1 MRIRFG
7 TEGFRGVIG
16 KEFTFDVI
24 RHLAGA
30 YGLFLQERGETRVV
44 VGHDTRFMAETFGR
58 AFAAHL
64 SGMGLEVFLL
74 KGPVP
79 TPLLS
84 FAVRNL
90 EAGGGVMVTASHNPP
105 EYLGVKFKD
114 STGGPLAPESYKV
127 LETLLLKK
135 GPFKERPYKLL
146 ELKEEYFRALASVVD
161 LERVARFHGVL
172 YHDSM
177 GGAGG
182 GFLRE
187 FFRYVDLPI
196 EVRPIR
202 EEPHPLFHGVNPEPI
217 PSNLGVTQEI
227 MASVE
232 PPSVAVATD
241 GDADRV
247 GVVLPGGR
255 FFNPHQVLCV
265 LAFYR
270 HSKGLKGRVVKN
282 FAVTWLLDRLGERLG
297 FRVTT
302 TPIGFKWIKG
312 EFLKGD
318 VSLGGEESGGIGFPE
333 HLPER
338 DGILASLLLLES
350 IGATASGP
358 AEQFKEVE
366 KLVGF
371 THAYDRLD
379 LPLERPLDLS
389 RLLEPRPLA
398 GLVPV
403 GVDTLDGVKWLY
415 SDGWVLFRASGTEPV
430 VRIYVEARSPDLV
443 RALLRESRA
452 FVEGV

>member
-1 MRIRFG
+1 
-7 TEGFRGVIG
+7 
-16 KEFTFDVI
+16 
-24 RHLAGA
+24 
-30 YGLFLQERGETRVV
+30 
-44 VGHDTRFMAETFGR
+44 
-58 AFAAHL
+58 
-64 SGMGLEVFLL
+64 
-74 KGPVP
+74 
-79 TPLLS
+79 
-84 FAVRNL
+84 
-90 EAGGGVMVTASHNPP
+90 
-105 EYLGVKFKD
+105 
-114 STGGPLAPESYKV
+114 
-127 LETLLLKK
+127 
-135 GPFKERPYKLL
+135 
-146 ELKEEYFRALASVVD
+146 
-161 LERVARFHGVL
+161 
-172 YHDSM
+172 
-177 GGAGG
+177 
-182 GFLRE
+182 
-187 FFRYVDLPI
+187 
-196 EVRPIR
+196 
-202 EEPHPLFHGVNPEPI
+202 
-217 PSNLGVTQEI
+217 
-227 MASVE
+227 
-232 PPSVAVATD
+232 
-241 GDADRV
+241 
-247 GVVLPGGR
+247 
-255 FFNPHQVLCV
+255 
-265 LAFYR
+265 
-270 HSKGLKGRVVKN
+270 VVKN